1 MGKLTKTTLVRKS
14 SQVPKLK
21 STGYSIIFG
30 RNLIKK
36 GGKKWQRNIIIIL
49 KKQLIDSL
57 KN

>member
-36 GGKKWQRNIIIIL
+36 GGKK
-49 KKQLIDSL
+49 
-57 KN
+57 